1 MTSPSL
7 YQTIG
12 LSVSV
17 YEPLILGETF
27 LFTLTN
33 QYTGYSH
40 EILANG
46 GFWTANLN
54 LNLSLLDAED
64 WYENGLGRRVTVYNA
79 AGSVVWEGFVNQ
91 ITLNAGTLSEIRGP
105 LLDIGNRVSAIYT
118 PLDVS
123 VYPPV
128 SGTTTVTTISEDTD
142 SQGMYGIIEKVVSA
156 GTTTQDNAEQ
166 VRDIFLAENKLPET
180 SGDLSLSPGS
190 GQNAAVTL
198 ECLGYIHWLGVY
210 IYNST
215 TTGFDVVSDKL
226 IDILAADPNGIIST
240 NTNEIEANAFLTP
253 AVEDRNRFAWDIIK
267 ELIAL
272 GNDTDD
278 TRRLFGLYAERVARY
293 NTQPQTIEYHHRLTD
308 PAQRVTTPQ
317 GAIVYPWDV
326 LPGKWL
332 FVPDFLVGRPQD
344 TSDLAL
350 DPRCKFVE
358 SVRYDAPWSISI
370 GGEKGGGL
378 LSQLLAKITFTG
390 GLL

>member
-1 MTSPSL
+1 MTTPSL

-12 LSVSV
+12 LSISVSQ
-17 YEPLILGETF
+17 PLVVGNAF

-33 QYTGYSH
+33 QYTSYSH
-40 EILANG
+40 EIMANG
-46 GFWTANLN
+46 GYWTANLV

-64 WYENGLGRRVTVYNA
+64 WYENGLGRDITVYDM
-79 AGSVVWEGFVNQ
+79 AGTVVWQGFVNQ
-91 ITLNAGTLSEIRGP
+91 ITLNAGALSEIRGP
-105 LLDIGNRVSAIYT
+105 LLSIGNRVSAVYT

-128 SGTTTVTTISEDTD
+128 SGTTTVTTIAEDTD
-142 SQGMYGIIEKVVSA
+142 SQAMYGIIEQVVSA
-156 GTTTQDNAEQ
+156 GTTPQDNAEQ
-166 VRDIFLAENKLPET
+166 VRDVYLEENKLPET
-180 SGDLSLSPGS
+180 SGQLSLNPGS

-198 ECLGYIHWLGVY
+198 ELLGYIHWLEVY

-215 TTGFDVVSDKL
+215 GTGFDVISDKI

-240 NTNEIEANAFLTP
+240 NYNEIEDNAFLTP
-253 AVEDRNRFAWDIIK
+253 VVEDRNRFAWDILT

-278 TRRLFGLYAERVARY
+278 TRRLFGVYADRIVKY

-317 GAIVYPWDV
+317 GAIVYPWNV

-332 FVPDFLVGRPQD
+332 FVPDFLVGRPAE
-344 TSDLAL
+344 TSDVSL
-350 DPRCKFVE
+350 DPRNKFIE
-358 SVRYDAPWSISI
+358 SVSYSAPFSIS
-370 GGEKGGGL
+370 
-378 LSQLLAKITFTG
+378 LSGSKSDSLPQILAKITYTG
-390 GLL
+390 GFF